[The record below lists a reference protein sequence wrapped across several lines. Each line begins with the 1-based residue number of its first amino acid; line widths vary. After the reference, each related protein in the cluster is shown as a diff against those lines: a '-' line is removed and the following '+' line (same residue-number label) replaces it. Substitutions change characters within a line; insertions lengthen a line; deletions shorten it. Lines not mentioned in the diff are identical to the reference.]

1 VVADPA
7 GPTAAAFM
15 ELGAAVVQE
24 VAKLKLVPRSAVRS
38 VASPH
43 SVATAVREAAR
54 RYMHNATAQR
64 AVCTVSY
71 RTQPHRVDRIVHR
84 RSLYRD
90 KGRTVGA
97 GMTRNSLPSR

>member
-1 VVADPA
+1 MVADPA

-43 SVATAVREAAR
+43 SVATAHREAAR
-54 RYMHNATAQR
+54 KSHAQMQQLR
-64 AVCTVSY
+64 ALFAQLLTLIGLTGLTVSS
-71 RTQPHRVDRIVHR
+71 TVA
-84 RSLYRD
+84 LYTEETDALRAQ
-90 KGRTVGA
+90 V
-97 GMTRNSLPSR
+97 